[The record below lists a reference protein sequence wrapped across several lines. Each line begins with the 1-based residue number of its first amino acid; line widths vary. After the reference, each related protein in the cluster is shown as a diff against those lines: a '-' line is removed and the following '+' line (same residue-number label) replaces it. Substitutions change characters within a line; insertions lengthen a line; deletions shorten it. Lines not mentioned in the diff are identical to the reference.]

1 GARPRARACDA
12 GRLGGPHQPGR
23 PGQRGARAGDS
34 QCVAPRSPGACPGS
48 RRPHD
53 RTTAVHIGGTLN
65 KAPERT
71 VVTVEIAGEEYNI
84 RALASPEYTKDC
96 AAYVDRTLSE
106 IMRQG
111 SLLQAHKGAILA
123 ALALA
128 DELFQT
134 R

>member
-1 GARPRARACDA
+1 M
-12 GRLGGPHQPGR
+12 
-23 PGQRGARAGDS
+23 
-34 QCVAPRSPGACPGS
+34 
-48 RRPHD
+48 
-53 RTTAVHIGGTLN
+53 N

-84 RALASPEYTKDC
+84 RALASPEYTRDC
-96 AAYVDRTLSE
+96 ASYVDRTLSE

-111 SLLQAHKGAILA
+111 ALLQPHKGAILA

-134 R
+134 RAQLDALRSEVSTRAGSLASAIEERLEPSDLAGDS

>member
-1 GARPRARACDA
+1 MK
-12 GRLGGPHQPGR
+12 
-23 PGQRGARAGDS
+23 
-34 QCVAPRSPGACPGS
+34 
-48 RRPHD
+48 
-53 RTTAVHIGGTLN
+53 

-134 R
+134 RAQLDALRTEVSTRAGALASAIEDRLEPSGLAGDS

>member
-1 GARPRARACDA
+1 M
-12 GRLGGPHQPGR
+12 
-23 PGQRGARAGDS
+23 S
-34 QCVAPRSPGACPGS
+34 K
-48 RRPHD
+48 
-53 RTTAVHIGGTLN
+53 T
-65 KAPERT
+65 PERT

-96 AAYVDRTLSE
+96 ASYVDRTLSE

-111 SLLQAHKGAILA
+111 TFLQAHKGAILA

-134 R
+134 RAQLDSLRTEVSRRAETLASAIDDRLTTG

>member
-1 GARPRARACDA
+1 M
-12 GRLGGPHQPGR
+12 
-23 PGQRGARAGDS
+23 S
-34 QCVAPRSPGACPGS
+34 K
-48 RRPHD
+48 
-53 RTTAVHIGGTLN
+53 T
-65 KAPERT
+65 PERT

-96 AAYVDRTLSE
+96 ASYVDHTLSE

-111 SLLQAHKGAILA
+111 TFLQAHKGAILA

-134 R
+134 RAQLDSLRTEVSRRAEALASAIDDRLTAG

>member
-1 GARPRARACDA
+1 M
-12 GRLGGPHQPGR
+12 
-23 PGQRGARAGDS
+23 
-34 QCVAPRSPGACPGS
+34 
-48 RRPHD
+48 
-53 RTTAVHIGGTLN
+53 N

-84 RALASPEYTKDC
+84 RALASPEYTRDC
-96 AAYVDRTLSE
+96 ASYVDRTLSE

-111 SLLQAHKGAILA
+111 ALLQAHKGAILA

-134 R
+134 RAQLDALRSEVSTRAETLASTIEARLESSGLAGDS

>member
-1 GARPRARACDA
+1 
-12 GRLGGPHQPGR
+12 L
-23 PGQRGARAGDS
+23 S
-34 QCVAPRSPGACPGS
+34 K
-48 RRPHD
+48 
-53 RTTAVHIGGTLN
+53 T
-65 KAPERT
+65 PERT

-96 AAYVDRTLSE
+96 ASYVDRTLSE

-111 SLLQAHKGAILA
+111 TFLQAHKGAILA

-134 R
+134 RAQLDSLRTEVSRRAEALASAIDDRLTAG

>member
-1 GARPRARACDA
+1 MP
-12 GRLGGPHQPGR
+12 
-23 PGQRGARAGDS
+23 
-34 QCVAPRSPGACPGS
+34 
-48 RRPHD
+48 
-53 RTTAVHIGGTLN
+53 
-65 KAPERT
+65 PERT
-71 VVTVEIAGEEYNI
+71 VVTVQIAGEEYNI
-84 RALASPEYTKDC
+84 RALASPEYTRDC

-134 R
+134 REQMESLLAEVTARADALAASIESRMAPPDLAGDL

>member
-1 GARPRARACDA
+1 M
-12 GRLGGPHQPGR
+12 
-23 PGQRGARAGDS
+23 
-34 QCVAPRSPGACPGS
+34 
-48 RRPHD
+48 
-53 RTTAVHIGGTLN
+53 T

-96 AAYVDRTLSE
+96 ASYVDRTLSE

-111 SLLQAHKGAILA
+111 TMLQAHKGAILA

-134 R
+134 RAQLDALRTEVGTRSDALASAIEHRLDPSDLAGDS

>member
-1 GARPRARACDA
+1 M
-12 GRLGGPHQPGR
+12 
-23 PGQRGARAGDS
+23 
-34 QCVAPRSPGACPGS
+34 
-48 RRPHD
+48 
-53 RTTAVHIGGTLN
+53 N
-65 KAPERT
+65 KTPERT

-84 RALASPEYTKDC
+84 RALASPEYTRDC

-111 SLLQAHKGAILA
+111 SFVQAHKGAILA

-134 R
+134 RAQLDTLRTHVGQRAGALTASIEERLEASGLAGDS